1 MKPREMKK
9 KKKQNRENEKENQ
22 KKRKKK
28 LRSLEVEHYLCCCA
42 KSRASESKQSR
53 ERRSR
58 CAESAAAAVQ
68 SASLCRR
75 RSCAERALDWGE
87 LDWGR
92 AWLRR
97 AWLRQRRAWLLLA
110 WGVPREWDE
119 SLSLKVRTEE
129 WLSDFNLGLGLDF
142 HFRTKEPKRRSVIT
156 WEVKKNKN
164 PPTGQEPVQ
173 LLVFPVFRL
182 NRPVFTVLPI
192 FNIFSVFCHNR
203 TGLEAGSQLNR
214 SDRPVR
220 SGF

>member
-1 MKPREMKK
+1 MLLC
-9 KKKQNRENEKENQ
+9 KEQ
-22 KKRKKK
+22 SKRI
-28 LRSLEVEHYLCCCA
+28 EAEQGAPQPLC
-42 KSRASESKQSR
+42 R
-53 ERRSR
+53 ERHCR
-58 CAESAAAAVQ
+58 CTERVAVQ
-68 SASLCRR
+68 KALLCRE
-75 RSCAERALDWGE
+75 S
-87 LDWGR
+87 
-92 AWLRR
+92 

-129 WLSDFNLGLGLDF
+129 WLSDFSLDLGLDF
-142 HFRTKEPKRRSVIT
+142 HFRTKGPKRRSVIT
-156 WEVKKNKN
+156 WEVKINKN

-182 NRPVFTVLPI
+182 NRPVFTVLPV
-192 FNIFSVFCHNR
+192 FNIFPVFCHNR